1 MIWQQTP
8 GGMCVCACVSV
19 CCSGG
24 GGAYHMGILH
34 YRRMASLHVCTV
46 KIIRI
51 VVMTTVVCYGVGD
64 DEHIKYIDTAR

>member
-8 GGMCVCACVSV
+8 GGMCVCVCVSLCCGGIPHGDIALLQPGRQV
-19 CCSGG
+19 C
-24 GGAYHMGILH
+24 M
-34 YRRMASLHVCTV
+34 CTV

-64 DEHIKYIDTAR
+64 DERIKYIDTAR